1 VVESIVARAS
11 GAKGVLEI
19 GPGAGVLTAPL
30 CDTAERVVAV
40 ELDRRMVGVL
50 AEVAPLAEVVEADV
64 LKTDVASI
72 LQRLPEP
79 RCVVSNMPYNITGP
93 LLGKVTECRRL
104 FRNAVLMMQKEVGD
118 RVLARA
124 GSSERGSLSVCM
136 QLQFAIEKVCDAP
149 AGAFYPPPKV
159 DSIVLEFVPIE
170 QSFDVDRVIGVVRT
184 GFTQPRKTL
193 ANNLSSRLAREKVE
207 ALLTSMKLDVRVRPH
222 QLTNEQWV
230 ALAESL

>member
-1 VVESIVARAS
+1 MVESIVARAS
-11 GAKGVLEI
+11 GTNGILEI

-30 CDTAERVVAV
+30 CDTAGSVVAV

-50 AEVAPLAEVVEADV
+50 AEVAPRAEVVEADV
-64 LKTDVASI
+64 LKTDIASI

-93 LLGKVTECRRL
+93 LLGKVTECRHL

-170 QSFDVDRVIGVVRT
+170 RSFDVDRVVSFVRT

-193 ANNLSSRLAREKVE
+193 ANNLSPLLARDKVE
-207 ALLTSMKLDVRVRPH
+207 ALLTSMNLDVQIRPH

-230 ALAESL
+230 SLAESL